1 MKCPVISKWGFEM
14 VMFKKG
20 KIMAM
25 PNSEIGL
32 SMSHSQ
38 PGLINAH
45 FSRITSDFV
54 FRGQ

>member
-1 MKCPVISKWGFEM
+1 M